1 MIKTPDYLVPIE
13 LAERL
18 KEIGFDKE
26 VHFFFLYYEGHK
38 MLRKRGSKFGF
49 ITSDGCNPANVDNY
63 NRIEDRTSIPTWFE
77 VIEWFEEKI
86 EKLDVAIQRVD
97 ASEYNKGVKNI
108 FIDKLVTEE
117 GKYKIESDTCFIS
130 IIDYGDKL
138 KYIVA
143 DENTLKV
150 YSDKKSILIASI
162 NYLIDYYKS
171 IKQ

>member
-86 EKLDVAIQRVD
+86 EKLR
-97 ASEYNKGVKNI
+97 
-108 FIDKLVTEE
+108 EE
-117 GKYKIESDTCFIS
+117 
-130 IIDYGDKL
+130 
-138 KYIVA
+138 
-143 DENTLKV
+143 LKV
-150 YSDKKSILIASI
+150 NYKMSGVFEERRKTLNIKTPEYPEGLNDGVIQMKEYFIKELEELKEYYS
-162 NYLIDYYKS
+162 YE
-171 IKQ
+171 

>member
-63 NRIEDRTSIPTWFE
+63 NRIKDRTSIPTWFE
-77 VIEWFEEKI
+77 VIEWFEGKI
-86 EKLDVAIQRVD
+86 EKLNIIIQEVD
-97 ASEYNKGVKNI
+97 TSGYLKGVEDF
-108 FIDKLVTEE
+108 FICKFLTEE
-117 GKYKIESDTCFIS
+117 GKYKIDSNTCFYSMIRGIS
-130 IIDYGDKL
+130 IFKHIK
-138 KYIVA
+138 A

-150 YSDKKSILIASI
+150 YSDKRSILIASI

>member
-63 NRIEDRTSIPTWFE
+63 NRIKDRTSIPTWLE

-86 EKLDVAIQRVD
+86 EKLDIAIQRVD

-117 GKYKIESDTCFIS
+117 GKYKIENDTCFIS
-130 IIDYGDKL
+130 IIDCGDKL

-150 YSDKKSILIASI
+150 YSDKRSILIASI

>member
-63 NRIEDRTSIPTWFE
+63 NRIEGRTSIPTWFE
-77 VIEWFEEKI
+77 VIGWFEKRI
-86 EKLDVAIQRVD
+86 KMLNVIIQEVD
-97 ASEYNKGVKNI
+97 TSDYLKGVKD
-108 FIDKLVTEE
+108 FFLLVN
-117 GKYKIESDTCFIS
+117 F
-130 IIDYGDKL
+130 
-138 KYIVA
+138 
-143 DENTLKV
+143 
-150 YSDKKSILIASI
+150 
-162 NYLIDYYKS
+162 
-171 IKQ
+171 